1 MNKSPLH
8 HRVRLNQLR
17 LLVGIAETGSVLGA
31 AEAQHISQP
40 AATKALRQLEEAVG
54 DVLVSRGS
62 SGSVLTDTGAI
73 LCKRARVI
81 LSELRDAENE
91 LGLWHSGGAGMVT
104 IGTLMVAAPSLLPGA
119 LAQLAELAPLISTRI
134 FEGNSESM
142 FRDLKSG
149 QLDLLVGRFWP
160 GEDPELHTEPLYESC
175 FHLIAKANHPL
186 AKRRKLQLADLANF
200 RWIMPPP
207 GTHTRTALED
217 MFRLGRLTSP
227 QPLVETTSFLV
238 TRSLLLNT
246 EAITAVPMEVFDQE
260 VKAGVLCQLPLHL
273 ALTLPPVSIV
283 RHTKRTPTPAA
294 NRVIEQLRLS
304 VPLGCS
310 RV

>member
-1 MNKSPLH
+1 MIKSPLH
-8 HRVRLNQLR
+8 HRVRLSQLR

-40 AATKALRQLEEAVG
+40 AATKALRQLEETVG

-62 SGSVLTDTGAI
+62 AGSVLTGTGAI

-81 LSELRDAENE
+81 LAELRDAEDE

-104 IGTLMVAAPSLLPGA
+104 IGALMVAAPSLLPRA
-119 LAQLAELAPLISTRI
+119 LAELATQAPRITTRI

-142 FRDLKSG
+142 FRDLKNG
-149 QLDLLVGRFWP
+149 HLDLLVGRFWP

-175 FHLIAKANHPL
+175 FHLIAKPTHPL
-186 AKRRKLQLADLANF
+186 AKRRKLQLPDLKNF

-217 MFRLGRLTSP
+217 LFRIARVEAP

-246 EAITAVPMEVFDQE
+246 DVVTAVPMEVFHDE
-260 VKAGVLCQLPLHL
+260 VQAGVLCKLPLAL
-273 ALTLPPVSIV
+273 ALRLPPISVV
-283 RHTKRTPTPAA
+283 RHAKRTPTPAA
-294 NRVIEQLRLS
+294 NSVIEQLRLTAQRIGA
-304 VPLGCS
+304 L
-310 RV
+310 